1 MGWRDEVAGAVSRV
15 AEEVGPSVV
24 RVGRGRGR
32 GGGLVVGEGRV
43 LTNAHNLRGSEV
55 TITFADG
62 RSEVGTVAGIDPD
75 GDLAVVSVGTAEL
88 RAPGWA
94 EGDGPVL
101 GAPVLT
107 VSTPPG
113 GGVRVT
119 LGTVSSTGRSF
130 RGPGGRAISGGV
142 EHTAPLARGSSG
154 TPLVDLD
161 GKVAGLSTHRIG
173 DGFYLALPADPAL
186 RERVDALARGESR
199 RRVRLG
205 VALAPP
211 HAALRLRAAVGLDE
225 RDGLLVR
232 AVEEG
237 SLAAAAG
244 IGPGDLLV
252 AAGGAP
258 VTRLDDLLAALDAVA
273 AGGTLEV
280 TVVRGTGE
288 RTVSVAVAPPEGG
301 STAGPGGEPGAS
313 DRPGAS

>member
-62 RSEVGTVAGIDPD
+62 RSEVGTVTGTDPD
-75 GDLAVVSVGTAEL
+75 GDLAVVAVDTGDRRVPT
-88 RAPGWA
+88 WA
-94 EGDGPVL
+94 EGDGPGL
-101 GAPVLT
+101 GSPVLT
-107 VSTPPG
+107 VSAPPG

-119 LGTVSSTGRSF
+119 LGAVSSTGRSF
-130 RGPGGRAISGGV
+130 RGPGGRSIGGGV

-154 TPLVDLD
+154 TPLVELD
-161 GKVAGLSTHRIG
+161 GRVAGLNTHRVG
-173 DGFYLALPADPAL
+173 DGFYLALRADSAL

-211 HAALRLRAAVGLDE
+211 HAARRLRAAVGLDE

-237 SLAAAAG
+237 SLASAAG
-244 IGPGDLLV
+244 IRPGDLLV
-252 AAGGAP
+252 AAGSTP
-258 VTRLDDLLAALDAVA
+258 VSRLDDLLAALDAVA
-273 AGGTLEV
+273 AGGTLDV
-280 TVVRGTGE
+280 TVVRGAEE
-288 RTVSVAVAPPEGG
+288 RAISVTVAPPEGG
-301 STAGPGGEPGAS
+301 PTVGPGGDPGAS
-313 DRPGAS
+313 DRPDAS